1 MENPLYIIIT
11 TVVAF
16 MALMFYHYIYA
27 AIINVNLD
35 QSKNVSKIIQEV
47 KITEVYQEIM
57 NNLEEGIILFRAN
70 TT

>member
-16 MALMFYHYIYA
+16 MGLMFYHYIYA
-27 AIINVNLD
+27 AIINVNVD